1 MLFSNIKAKWIKR
14 AFIMFLS
21 FVLTIPAFAQSGE
34 SASSNLET
42 MLIVVLIF
50 VLIVAILILIIG
62 LYLVSI
68 IRMIL
73 LEDKKQKVLAEGKEF
88 VPELE
93 PSLWNKLMHKATD
106 SVSIEEEE
114 TVMLD
119 HDYDGIH
126 ELDNHLPPWW
136 KWLFYVTIIWGFIY
150 YLVYHVF
157 DALPLMQ
164 EEYDIVMEDARV
176 AREEMMALEGNN
188 IDENNV
194 EFSDAADVMAN
205 GKAIY
210 DRECVAC
217 HAPEGQGLIGPN
229 FTDKYWIHGGSIND
243 IFKIIKYGVPQKG
256 MISWQSKLTPSDMR
270 DVGSFIMT
278 FVGTTPQNPPAPK
291 GPEGEEYIP
300 VDQNQTSEEP
310 VEQPTTDTLKVAM
323 NK

>member
-1 MLFSNIKAKWIKR
+1 MLFSNVKTKWIKR
-14 AFIMFLS
+14 ALMMFLS
-21 FVLTIPAFAQSGE
+21 FVLAIPAFAQTADG
-34 SASSNLET
+34 SSTNLEAI
-42 MLIVVLIF
+42 LIVVLIF

-68 IRMIL
+68 IKVIL
-73 LEDKKQKVLAEGKEF
+73 LEDRKKKALAEGKEF
-88 VPELE
+88 IPEDE
-93 PSLWNKLMHKATD
+93 KSWWTSLMSKATGA
-106 SVSIEEEE
+106 VPIEKEE
-114 TVMLD
+114 TVLLD

-136 KWLFYVTIIWGFIY
+136 KWLFYATIVWGFIY

-164 EEYDIVMEDARV
+164 EEYAIVMEDAKV
-176 AREEMMALEGNN
+176 AREAMMALEGNN

-194 EFSDAADVMAN
+194 EFSDAADVLAN

-229 FTDKYWIHGGSIND
+229 FTDNYYIHGGSIND
-243 IFKIIKYGVPQKG
+243 IFKTIKYGVPQKG

-278 FVGTTPQNPPAPK
+278 LRGKTPQNPPAPK

-300 VDQNQTSEEP
+300 DNQNQTGEEP
-310 VEQPTTDTLKVAM
+310 AEQPTEL
-323 NK
+323 